1 MTESQTT
8 SRPKTVTLKDVALLA
23 GVSIAT
29 ASKALNGRSYVHPKT
44 RERVQEAARKVSF
57 TPNSLAKGLLAGKSG
72 TVGLLTSDLVGRFG
86 LPVLI
91 GAEDAFG
98 TGKMSVLLCDARGD
112 AIRESYHLQALLAR
126 RVDGLIVVGSSTD
139 PRSSLG
145 PDLPI
150 PVVYAYSPSDDPTD
164 LSLVPDN
171 VGGGSLAMDHLLNL
185 GRRNIAHITGER
197 GYLAARDRAA
207 GAVQRLA
214 EEGMELA
221 GGQVLYGHWSEAWGR
236 SATAALLEKH
246 PETDAIFCG
255 NDQIARGALD
265 TIRNLGLAVPQD
277 IAIIGFDDWQVLTLG
292 SRPQLSS
299 VDMDLEALGRT
310 AAQRLFAAID
320 GTEGRGVQQLPCRLV
335 TRASTVEDI

>member
-1 MTESQTT
+1 MTESQAP
-8 SRPKTVTLKDVALLA
+8 SRYKNVTLKDVALLA
-23 GVSIAT
+23 GVSVAT
-29 ASKALNGRSYVHPKT
+29 ASKALNGRSYVHPQT
-44 RERVQEAARKVSF
+44 RERVEEAARKISF

-72 TVGLLTSDLVGRFG
+72 TVGLLTNDLVGRFG
-86 LPVLI
+86 LPVLM

-112 AIRESYHLQALLAR
+112 TIRESYHLQALLAR

-139 PRSSLG
+139 PRPSLG

-150 PVVYAYSPSDDPTD
+150 PVVYAYSPSEDPTD

-171 VGGGSLAMDHLLNL
+171 IGGGSLAVDHLLSV

-214 EEGMELA
+214 EAGMEPV
-221 GGQVLYGHWSEAWGR
+221 GGQVLYGDWSEAWGR
-236 SATAALLEKH
+236 SATGALLDRH

-255 NDQIARGALD
+255 SDQIARGALD
-265 TIRNLGLAVPQD
+265 TVRSRGLAVPRD

-310 AAQRLFAAID
+310 AAQRLFAAIS
-320 GTEGRGVQQLPCRLV
+320 GTEGRGVQHSACRLV
-335 TRASTVEDI
+335 ARGSTVEDS